1 MVGKIKSFED
11 LKVWQLARE
20 FAKEIY
26 EVSSKGNFTKDFPHK
41 DQINRSA
48 GSIMDNIAEGF
59 ERGGKKELIQFLFIA
74 KGSSGETRSQ
84 LYRAFDKNYIT
95 KNEFDLL
102 RDKAVTISKQL
113 SGFINYLKAS
123 EFKGAKYVHEPEEQY
138 NIMEDLNFEF

>member
-1 MVGKIKSFED
+1 MGKIKSFED

-26 EVSSKGNFTKDFPHK
+26 VTSNNGNFAKDFSHK

-74 KGSSGETRSQ
+74 KGSCGETRSQ
-84 LYRAFDKNYIT
+84 LYRASDKDYLNT
-95 KNEFDLL
+95 QELELL
-102 RDKAVTISKQL
+102 KDKALSVSKQL
-113 SGFINYLKAS
+113 SGFINYLKTS
-123 EFKGAKYVHEPEEQY
+123 DLKGSKYVHEPEEPY
-138 NIMEDLNFEF
+138 NIIEDLNLEF